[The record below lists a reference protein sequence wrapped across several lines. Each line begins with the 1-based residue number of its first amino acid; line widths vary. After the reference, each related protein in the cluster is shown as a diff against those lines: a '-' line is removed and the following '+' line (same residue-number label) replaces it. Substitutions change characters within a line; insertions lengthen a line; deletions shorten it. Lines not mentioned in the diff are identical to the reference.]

1 MRGEQSGRLSRLSAS
16 LGSPPLARGTV
27 HSLIRAFALRGITPA
42 CAGNSVIQ
50 GKAYQ
55 YPGDHPRLRGEQGE
69 GQKESPPR
77 EGSPPL
83 ARGTV
88 PAVSIVFLRQG
99 ITPACAGNSAATC
112 RRLSSVGDHP
122 RLRGEQHLRAS
133 SSGFQLGS
141 PPLARGTAR
150 AAALCPCA
158 CGITPACAGNSRY
171 HKFRA

>member
-1 MRGEQSGRLSRLSAS
+1 MQSNGEDHPRLRGEQPVHKQPPYCRA
-16 LGSPPLARGTV
+16 GSPPLARGTARSMRV
-27 HSLIRAFALRGITPA
+27 PRLPWGITPA

-122 RLRGEQHLRAS
+122 RLRGEQFAFRLFA
-133 SSGFQLGS
+133 GLVAGS
-141 PPLARGTAR
+141 PPLARGTV
-150 AAALCPCA
+150 LFTSQQVCP
-158 CGITPACAGNSRY
+158 
-171 HKFRA
+171 